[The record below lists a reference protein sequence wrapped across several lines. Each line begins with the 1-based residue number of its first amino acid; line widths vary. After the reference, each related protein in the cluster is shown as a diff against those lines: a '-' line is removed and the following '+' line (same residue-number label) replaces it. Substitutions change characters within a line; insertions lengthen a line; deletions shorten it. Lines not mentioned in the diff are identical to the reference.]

1 MNIYLVSIFPEIF
14 ESFISTSLVFKA
26 IEKKVLSFK
35 IVNPRDFCPDKH
47 QQVDDEIYGWGA
59 GMLMKAQPMIDAV
72 ESIISTNNLSDF
84 QIIFPSPSQ
93 KIFNQTTAMKYSEN
107 KDIIFIC
114 GRYEGIDYR
123 FQQYMEKKYP
133 TQFSKVSL
141 GSFITLGGE
150 LPTMTM
156 IEAIVRLV
164 PWVIKEEISRQEE
177 SYSPE
182 YNLQN
187 LEYPQ
192 YTRPAEVE
200 GFTVPEILIS
210 GHHKNI
216 EQWKKDNIIYLNQK
230 HDNG

>member
-1 MNIYLVSIFPEIF
+1 MKIYLISIFPEIF
-14 ESFISTSLVFKA
+14 ESFLSTSLISKA
-26 IEKKVLSFK
+26 IEKKILNFE
-35 IVNPRDFCPDKH
+35 ITNPREFCPDKH
-47 QQVDDEIYGWGA
+47 QQIDDEIYGGGA
-59 GMLMKAQPMIDAV
+59 GMLMKAQPIIDAV

-93 KIFNQTTAMKYSEN
+93 EIFNQTTAMKYSEN

-133 TQFSKVSL
+133 DQFSRITL

-156 IEAIVRLV
+156 IESIVRLV
-164 PWVIKEEISRQEE
+164 PWVIKEEISRQDE
-177 SYSPE
+177 SYSPD
-182 YNLQN
+182 YKLQN
-187 LEYPQ
+187 IEYPQ

-200 GFTVPEILIS
+200 WFTVPEVLIS

-216 EQWKKDNIIYLNQK
+216 EQWKKDNTIYLNQK
-230 HDNG
+230 NNNE